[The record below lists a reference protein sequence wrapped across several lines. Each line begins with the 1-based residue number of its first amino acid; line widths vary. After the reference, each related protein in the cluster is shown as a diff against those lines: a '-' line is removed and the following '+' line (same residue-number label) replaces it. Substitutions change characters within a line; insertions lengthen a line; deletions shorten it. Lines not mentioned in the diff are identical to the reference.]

1 MITAGFRGGRSY
13 SSSQIP
19 HQPLSDSRRLTI
31 EGASGLCFPEPG
43 VSGLIMRSGP
53 GGGWR
58 RERSACEGVRHEVCQ
73 VDLVSR
79 P

>member
-1 MITAGFRGGRSY
+1 MVTAVFLGWAIV
-13 SSSQIP
+13 SQVAIP
-19 HQPLSDSRRLTI
+19 HQPLTDSRRLTI
-31 EGASGLCFPEPG
+31 EGPRGSAFRNQ
-43 VSGLIMRSGP
+43 LIMRPRP